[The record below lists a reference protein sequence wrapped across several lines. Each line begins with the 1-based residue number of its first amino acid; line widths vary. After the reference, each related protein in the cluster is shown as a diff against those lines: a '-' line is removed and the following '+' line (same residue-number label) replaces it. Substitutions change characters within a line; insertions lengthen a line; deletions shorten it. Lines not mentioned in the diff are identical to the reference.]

1 MGAHSPRRQPDNNAR
16 HSSGYVERIPRW
28 VVPVAA
34 LAMGFLVVGWAIW
47 GMRTPMPDQSEL
59 TCSVDL
65 ATSASSLAQSAI
77 AVEEDP
83 GETAPEPLY
92 PEQPEIGDQIGTVT
106 LPTLDLSWPI
116 IEGTGAKQ
124 LAEGVGH
131 FPGSVLPGI
140 RDNSVLSG
148 HRTTVFGRLGEL
160 VEGDPILVETSAGV
174 FSYQVTEFEV
184 VSKSSR
190 DVIVPT
196 ETAVLTLT
204 TCYPF
209 YSPVPTI
216 EAFVVSADLIDS
228 QIARD

>member
-1 MGAHSPRRQPDNNAR
+1 MGAHSSRHHAGESAR
-16 HSSGYVERIPRW
+16 HSSGYGERIPRW
-28 VVPVAA
+28 VLPVVA
-34 LAMGFLVVGWAIW
+34 LSVGFIIVAWAIL
-47 GMRTPMPDQSEL
+47 GMRTPMPSQSIG

-65 ATSASSLAQSAI
+65 KTSAGSLTPPAI
-77 AVEEDP
+77 AVEEKP

-92 PEQPEIGDQIGTVT
+92 PEQPEIGDHIGTLT

-116 IEGTGAKQ
+116 IEGTDDEQ

-174 FSYQVTEFEV
+174 FSYQITGFEV

-209 YSPVPTI
+209 YSPIPTT
-216 EAFVVSADLIDS
+216 EAFIVSAALIDS
-228 QIARD
+228 QLARD